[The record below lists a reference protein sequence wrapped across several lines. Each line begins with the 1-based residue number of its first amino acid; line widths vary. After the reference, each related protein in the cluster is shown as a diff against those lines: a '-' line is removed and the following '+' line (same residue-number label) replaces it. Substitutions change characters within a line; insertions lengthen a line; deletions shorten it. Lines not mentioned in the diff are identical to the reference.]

1 MPEREGRRGKG
12 GEREGKGESRWEK
25 REEIKSREIENG
37 GEGCGERVGGEE
49 LGRKG
54 GSEERR

>member
-25 REEIKSREIENG
+25 REGIKSRENENG

-54 GSEERR
+54 GE